1 LRRYLDRLYWAG
13 GALAAVSLA
22 CIAAVMLLQA
32 AMREA
37 GLLFRGADDI
47 VGWLCAASAF
57 LALGTTF
64 RHGELVRV
72 GLVLDRLPPGARRLA
87 ETMALGTA
95 LAFVACLLWASAR
108 FVYQSW
114 QFDEVAQG
122 LVRIPIWIPQTSF
135 VIGAA
140 IFFVA
145 VLDDFIVLARG
156 GTPAYRRAEDTQRA
170 QPGAP
175 LPE

>member
-1 LRRYLDRLYWAG
+1 MRRFLDRLYAAAAW
-13 GALAAVSLA
+13 LAAACLA
-22 CIAAVMLLQA
+22 SIALVMVAQA
-32 AMREA
+32 GMREF
-37 GLLFRGADDI
+37 GLLLRGADDI

-57 LALGTTF
+57 LALGYTF

-95 LAFVACLLWASAR
+95 LVFVACLLWASAR

-156 GTPAYRRAEDTQRA
+156 GTPAYRGAEDTQRA

>member
-1 LRRYLDRLYWAG
+1 MPAELRAELLGEAIPAG
-13 GALAAVSLA
+13 RHLAVERHCFIVVLHRSEGGDLA
-22 CIAAVMLLQA
+22 Q
-32 AMREA
+32 
-37 GLLFRGADDI
+37 D
-47 VGWLCAASAF
+47 
-57 LALGTTF
+57 
-64 RHGELVRV
+64 RV

-122 LVRIPIWIPQTSF
+122 LIRIPIWIPQISL
-135 VIGAA
+135 VLGAA

>member
-1 LRRYLDRLYWAG
+1 
-13 GALAAVSLA
+13 
-22 CIAAVMLLQA
+22 
-32 AMREA
+32 
-37 GLLFRGADDI
+37 
-47 VGWLCAASAF
+47 
-57 LALGTTF
+57 
-64 RHGELVRV
+64 
-72 GLVLDRLPPGARRLA
+72 
-87 ETMALGTA
+87 MALGTA
-95 LAFVACLLWASAR
+95 LAFVAGLLWASAR

-156 GTPAYRRAEDTQRA
+156 GTPAYRRAEDAQRA